1 MSRAVPRACAAR
13 VTAGA
18 VPDPLG
24 AGSPTIG
31 GVESISLVQGT
42 LSIVLGLLAL
52 ALAGYSL
59 VDALRQRADA
69 YPATGNQSKMFWL
82 AILGVAVAIAVVS
95 LFNPLNLFN
104 LIAVVAAGVYLTR
117 VRPAIRAITGRGPST
132 GGW

>member
-1 MSRAVPRACAAR
+1 
-13 VTAGA
+13 
-18 VPDPLG
+18 
-24 AGSPTIG
+24 
-31 GVESISLVQGT
+31 VESISLVQGT

-69 YPATGNQSKMFWL
+69 YQATGNQTKTIWL

-104 LIAVVAAGVYLTR
+104 LLAVIAAGVYLTR

>member
-1 MSRAVPRACAAR
+1 
-13 VTAGA
+13 
-18 VPDPLG
+18 
-24 AGSPTIG
+24 
-31 GVESISLVQGT
+31 VESISLVQGT

-69 YPATGNQSKMFWL
+69 YPATGNQTKTIWL
-82 AILGVAVAIAVVS
+82 AILGVAVTIAVVS

-104 LIAVVAAGVYLTR
+104 LLAVVAAGVYLTR